1 VVKTRAA
8 GGLHGAKNGG
18 TVAKRR
24 ENACGDKRFMKI
36 TRLSTFVVPPRWL
49 FLKIETDEGVT
60 GWGEPI
66 VEGRAETVA
75 ACVAELAD
83 YLVGKDPSAIEDHW
97 TVLYRG
103 GFYRGGAI
111 HMSALAGIDQALWD
125 IKGKALNRPVHVL
138 LGGPVRQKMR
148 VYSWI
153 GGDRPADIVAGA
165 KDVAAKGFTAIKML
179 ATEEMAWIDSHA
191 KIDAVLAR
199 VAALRDA
206 MGPDF
211 GIAVD
216 FHGRLHR
223 PMAKVL
229 AKELDPFRLM
239 FIEEP
244 VLSEHT
250 EALREIANHTATPIA
265 LGERLFSRWDFKKI
279 LSDGVVDI
287 IQPDPSHAGG
297 ITETRKIAAMA
308 EAYDVALAPH
318 CPLGPIA
325 LAACL
330 QLDAACHNA
339 VIQEQSLGIHYNKS
353 NDLLDYLVDP
363 SVFAYADGHVAI
375 PQGPGLG
382 ITINEEAVTRAAAV
396 GHRWRPPAWRHEDG
410 SFAEW

>member
-1 VVKTRAA
+1 
-8 GGLHGAKNGG
+8 
-18 TVAKRR
+18 
-24 ENACGDKRFMKI
+24 MKI
-36 TRLSTFVVPPRWL
+36 TKLTTFVVPPRWL
-49 FLKIETDEGVT
+49 FLKIETDAGVT
-60 GWGEPI
+60 GWGEPV

-83 YLVGKDPSAIEDHW
+83 YLVGKDPAPIEDHW

-125 IKGKALNRPVHVL
+125 IKGKALNQPVHAL
-138 LGGPVRQKMR
+138 LGGPLRHKMQ

-153 GGDRPADIVAGA
+153 GGDRPQDIVAGA
-165 KDVAAKGFTAIKML
+165 REVAAKGFTAIKML
-179 ATEEMAWIDSHA
+179 ASEELAYLDSNA
-191 KIDAVLAR
+191 KLDAVIAR
-199 VAALRDA
+199 VAALRQA
-206 MGPDF
+206 MGPEF

-216 FHGRLHR
+216 FHGRVHR

-244 VLSEHT
+244 VLSEHA
-250 EALREIANHTATPIA
+250 EALKEIANHTATPIA

-279 LSDGVVDI
+279 LSDGLVDI

-308 EAYDVALAPH
+308 EAYDVGFAPH

-330 QLDAACHNA
+330 QLDAVCYNA
-339 VIQEQSLGIHYNKS
+339 VIQEQSLGIHYNKT
-353 NDLLDYLVDP
+353 NDLLDYITDP

-375 PQGPGLG
+375 PAGPGLG
-382 ITINEEAVTRAAAV
+382 ITINEEAVARGAAQ
-396 GHRWRPPAWRHEDG
+396 GHRWRPPVWRHEDG